1 MLSIKAQSKTNSNG
15 YVRNYFNHLFIKK
28 RELVKLELDLIPQVR
43 ADWQH
48 ILGRTV
54 TDRPQAEIS
63 IKNCYRY
70 AGLNPPSIMW
80 VDHPLNTIKV
90 LINRPD
96 LCDISGQIIQ
106 EIWQS
111 ELEIQRAIEPKS
123 AAYVLANINPKHI
136 IKTPIG
142 SRQIESIT
150 DRLNDLVATHAN
162 ALYYELT
169 ERTIPTPLQDFHIG
183 DLGYFDYFLRI
194 GLDIP
199 RIEPAIDL
207 AKSCGWCWAFEN
219 LAILTPKPD
228 KVKID
233 RQGKIMGIIYNGID
247 ILSDSK
253 QTAEL
258 RYFNLK

>member
-1 MLSIKAQSKTNSNG
+1 MLSIKAQSKTNTNG
-15 YVRNYFNHLFIKK
+15 YVRSYFNQLFIKK

-43 ADWQH
+43 ADWQS

-54 TDRPQAEIS
+54 TDRTKAESS

-70 AGLNPPSIMW
+70 AGLNLPNIVW
-80 VDHPLNTIKV
+80 ADHPMNVLKI

-96 LCDISGQIIQ
+96 LCDISGLIIQ

-111 ELEIQRAIEPKS
+111 ELAIQKAIEPKS
-123 AAYVLANINPKHI
+123 VAYVLANINPKHI

-142 SRQIESIT
+142 SRQIEPIT

-162 ALYYELT
+162 ALYSELT
-169 ERTIPTPLQDFHIG
+169 ERTIPAPLQDYQIG

-199 RIEPAIDL
+199 HIQPAIDL
-207 AKSCGWCWAFEN
+207 AKSCGWCWAFEH
-219 LAILTPKPD
+219 LAILTPKPS

-233 RQGKIMGIIYNGID
+233 RHGKIMGIIYNGVNI
-247 ILSDSK
+247 
-253 QTAEL
+253 QNRQPE
-258 RYFNLK
+258 